1 MFYFRDCH
9 EDGVEYQREDETAD
23 TLNEVGGNAGKGA
36 CTVHKVFAD
45 EIPPGNENDVQDSPC
60 GYTEI
65 AGFLCFSQFLV
76 DQGRGKSHQSLY
88 DKGNRD
94 IHEISAQKV

>member
-36 CTVHKVFAD
+36 YTVHKVFAD

-76 DQGRGKSHQSLY
+76 GESGTKGNQSLY
-88 DKGNRD
+88 DKGNGD